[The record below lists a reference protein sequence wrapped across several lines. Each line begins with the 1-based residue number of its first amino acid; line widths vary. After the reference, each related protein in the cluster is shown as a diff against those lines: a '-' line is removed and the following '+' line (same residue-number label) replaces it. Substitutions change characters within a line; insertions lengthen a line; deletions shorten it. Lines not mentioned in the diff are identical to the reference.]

1 MRTESLLTFAAVAE
15 EMSYTKAAERLFL
28 TPSTVHQQVRALE
41 AEFGTKLVHVAGK
54 EVLLTE
60 AGQRFLD
67 CGKAIQQLL
76 SEFEI
81 QVKTLHERKADRVR
95 IGASSYFGIMA
106 DAAQALAAAHPEM
119 QVEFRTLR
127 PWQAVDELR
136 RGAIDFGFVGSMF
149 LASDLVAEPC
159 AENRIR
165 VVVPKDHPW
174 ATQPEVPI
182 DELDRFPFVG
192 YQSSSARRAV
202 DEWLA
207 AHPTVRIRY
216 AAEVISSI
224 DVKATARLMNLP
236 AFLVDRAADG
246 ELRDGTLVQLSLPYF
261 HAGYTLFVVQR
272 PNLEDS
278 PAAMA
283 FLEQLRT
290 MYAARQAA
298 SAVSA

>member
-15 EMSYTKAAERLFL
+15 EMSYTKAAERLYL

-41 AEFGTKLVHVAGK
+41 TELSTKLVHVVGK

-60 AGQRFLD
+60 AGQSFLE
-67 CGKAIQQLL
+67 CAREIQQLL
-76 SEFEI
+76 SDLETGL
-81 QVKTLHERKADRVR
+81 QTLNERRKNKVR
-95 IGASSYFGIMA
+95 IGASSYFGVMA
-106 DAAQALAAAHPEM
+106 DAANAIALSHPEI

-136 RGAIDFGFVGSMF
+136 RGTIDFGFVGSMF
-149 LASDLVAEPC
+149 LPSDLDAEPC

-174 ATQPEVPI
+174 AQETCVPI
-182 DELDRFPFVG
+182 EELGRFPFVG
-192 YQSSSARRAV
+192 YQSSSARKAV
-202 DEWLA
+202 DEWLKD
-207 AHPTVRIRY
+207 HPAVRIRY

-236 AFLVDRAADG
+236 AFLVDRAADS
-246 ELRDGTLVQLSLPYF
+246 ELQEGSLVQLSLPYF
-261 HAGYTLFVVQR
+261 NASYTLFVVQR
-272 PNLEDS
+272 PNLDDS
-278 PAAMA
+278 WAAQA

-290 MYAARQAA
+290 HYTADQRAVA
-298 SAVSA
+298 SK